1 VRPLPT
7 GTDQGEASMKR
18 KTKIW
23 LGVLC
28 GATLIGGTGAVMALR
43 GNDGSS
49 EFRTVEVARDSL
61 VQKALAVGNIE
72 PDVEIAVKSQISGVV
87 RTLFVEEGEFVEAG
101 EPLLEVAPN
110 PTPIELADSKR
121 QVELREIELVN
132 LLKDVERKRELRS
145 RDFITQEELD
155 RAERDYEQSLVQ
167 VQMAKERVALMEN
180 GSVRIGDRRIEGV
193 IRSPI
198 DGFVLETR
206 VEQGDPVVP
215 LSNFQEGTVLI
226 TMAAMSD
233 LLFRGTV
240 DEIDVGKLSEGMP
253 AAIKIGALPDATV
266 EGEVYSISLKA
277 RTDDNATVFPIEITL
292 TEIHGVKL
300 RAGYSANADI
310 IIDRRTDVLVIPERL
325 VRFEDGVARVTV
337 LLPDG
342 ATEEREIETGLSD
355 AIRVEVISGLE
366 EGEKVVEPP
375 PREIS

>member
-1 VRPLPT
+1 
-7 GTDQGEASMKR
+7 MKR

-23 LGVLC
+23 LGVLG
-28 GATLIGGTGAVMALR
+28 GAAVIGGTGAVMALR

-49 EFRTVEVARDSL
+49 EYRTVEVTRDSL

-87 RTLFVEEGEFVEAG
+87 RTLFVEEGAFVKAG

-240 DEIDVGKLSEGMP
+240 DEIDVGRLSEGMP

-266 EGEVYSISLKA
+266 DGEVYSISLKA

-292 TEIHGVKL
+292 TDIHGAKL

-310 IIDRRTDVLVIPERL
+310 IIDRRNDVLVIPERL
-325 VRFEDGVARVTV
+325 VRFEDGVARATV

-342 ATEEREIETGLSD
+342 TTEEREVETGLSD
-355 AIRVEVISGLE
+355 AIRVEVVSGLE